1 MKVKYGCESSL
12 HKAPS
17 IVMSVTQENLQP
29 HFDVES
35 SVTVLNQFDRYICIL
50 PPSFSHEIVLYGA
63 GKQCNSELL
72 YPKLHRQRD
81 SWNENQR
88 RMGHPPLT
96 DKDLPI
102 LLILVTALA
111 ITQCRNENRP
121 PISNF
126 LAEGVDTYE
135 CCLGRNLPTASE
147 HTACGRESI
156 CSVCVGTQDYRCKA
170 QSINLQ
176 NNEKEMASSK
186 NSVPSSDKSL

>member
-1 MKVKYGCESSL
+1 M
-12 HKAPS
+12 
-17 IVMSVTQENLQP
+17 
-29 HFDVES
+29 
-35 SVTVLNQFDRYICIL
+35 
-50 PPSFSHEIVLYGA
+50 
-63 GKQCNSELL
+63 
-72 YPKLHRQRD
+72 
-81 SWNENQR
+81 
-88 RMGHPPLT
+88 
-96 DKDLPI
+96 
-102 LLILVTALA
+102 TALA

-186 NSVPSSDKSL
+186 NSVPSSDKSLWMRCKNNLQRPTLRKKQFLSFSQGSQRIILHVQLIQITQVRSISRETLHQEKHPQIYFRGLTVNAQRFKINDFTVNSQTNESDEQNDSEKPPSRQRKYE